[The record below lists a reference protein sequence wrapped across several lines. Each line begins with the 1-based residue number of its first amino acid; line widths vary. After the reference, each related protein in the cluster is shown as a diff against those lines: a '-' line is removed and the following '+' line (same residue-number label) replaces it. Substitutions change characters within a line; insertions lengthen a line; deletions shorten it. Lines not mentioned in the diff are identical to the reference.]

1 LNFELESYKT
11 KVRSMQ
17 TSLETLNT
25 KNITQVIGESEE
37 VRSLK
42 VKNSVLEKKQ
52 ATLERLSVKNSE
64 IKIKYKK
71 KEEEKS
77 IEDGLS
83 SIGGTVFSEKL
94 QGENNMFYHESFQA
108 RKGYDTSSMVK
119 FATSI
124 PNIPDLIKKSEIDLK
139 KLGLD
144 KIEYSTVNN
153 KF

>member
-1 LNFELESYKT
+1 
-11 KVRSMQ
+11 MQ

-25 KNITQVIGESEE
+25 RHISQVIGESEE

-42 VKNSVLEKKQ
+42 DKNSVLEKKQ
-52 ATLERLSVKNSE
+52 ATLEKLHAKNNE
-64 IKIKYKK
+64 IKIRYKK

-77 IEDGLS
+77 IDEGVS
-83 SIGGTVFSEKL
+83 SFGGTVFSDKV
-94 QGENNMFYHESFQA
+94 GENNMFYHESFQA

-124 PNIPDLIKKSEIDLK
+124 PNIPDLIKKNESDLK
-139 KLGLD
+139 KLGLS
-144 KIEYSTVNN
+144 KIEWSTVNN